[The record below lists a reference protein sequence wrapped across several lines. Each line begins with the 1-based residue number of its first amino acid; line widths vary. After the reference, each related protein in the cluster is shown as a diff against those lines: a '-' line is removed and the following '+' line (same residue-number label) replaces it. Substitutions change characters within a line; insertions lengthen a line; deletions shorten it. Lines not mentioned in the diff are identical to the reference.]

1 VQPIGGHVISY
12 EIWTGNGTST
22 AAAKQVALREV
33 PSDARVRSFTV
44 HGSSCAILILKS
56 KRLAVALHGEGG
68 GDMIVEFSSGKDS
81 SSYKPRSV
89 NDLLFSSGLIAGP
102 TAQSC

>member
-1 VQPIGGHVISY
+1 MISY
-12 EIWTGNGTST
+12 ETWTGNGTSS
-22 AAAKQVALREV
+22 ALLLSRSRGEL

-44 HGSSCAILILKS
+44 HGSSCAILILNS
-56 KRLAVALHGEGG
+56 KRLAAALHGEGG
-68 GDMIVEFSSGKDS
+68 GDVIVEFSSGKDS